1 MMSRYAG
8 LLEKRVEVL
17 YRAGDIHLPATA
29 TLVADSGKS
38 IFLEERI
45 LHHETLKTFR
55 WEIPYPCILRIQE
68 LAAAPGPEPAT
79 ADTPKQDAAGVSA
92 EALELQRSSE
102 KA

>member
-1 MMSRYAG
+1 VWLAETDRIMSRHAG

-17 YRAGDIHLPATA
+17 YRAGDIHLPVTA

-45 LHHETLKTFR
+45 LHNKKVKTFR

-68 LAAAPGPEPAT
+68 LAAAPE
-79 ADTPKQDAAGVSA
+79 QDAAGVEA
-92 EALELQRSSE
+92 EALGLEESSE